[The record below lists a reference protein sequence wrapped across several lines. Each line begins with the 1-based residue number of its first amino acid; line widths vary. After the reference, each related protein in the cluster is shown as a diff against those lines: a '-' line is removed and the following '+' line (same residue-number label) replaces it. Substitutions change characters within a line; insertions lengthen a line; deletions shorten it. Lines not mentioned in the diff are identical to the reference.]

1 MRVRRRLACFLRK
14 SLQTNC
20 LSSQEREVLLVLEKI
35 TKGSL
40 CRVFPLFHIVGGKIS
55 GLVSAVP
62 PIVEHRRYRG
72 CFGNE
77 KRKSSRRTS
86 ASHTS
91 APEGVVVQ
99 TPGRAFLTANSAP
112 ALSSTRPLTDG
123 YTGPKWSMSQFRKRT
138 TDEPGTSASPAA
150 TMPSEASS

>member
-1 MRVRRRLACFLRK
+1 MEKLHIKKLE
-14 SLQTNC
+14 LQNY
-20 LSSQEREVLLVLEKI
+20 LNNLVLLPVWAEHLFCPF
-35 TKGSL
+35 L
-40 CRVFPLFHIVGGKIS
+40 AVWRVCRVFPLFHIVGGKIS

-123 YTGPKWSMSQFRKRT
+123 YTGPK
-138 TDEPGTSASPAA
+138 
-150 TMPSEASS
+150 